1 MLVLFLL
8 LLCSRELFFFT
19 SQCGERESVGGEGV
33 CVVSCI
39 SLFYFC
45 VCVHMSGDRSVP
57 LHCSIYTE
65 VGSVTSQCVVEKV
78 CSIMH
83 SFLLPC
89 VCRELMLS
97 NYESVRL
104 CVCLERGRV
113 LVPSLLL
120 LCVDNW
126 VPFSL

>member
-97 NYESVRL
+97 NYESFRL
-104 CVCLERGRV
+104 CVSRERSCISSFS
-113 LVPSLLL
+113 PFA
-120 LCVDNW
+120 LC
-126 VPFSL
+126 